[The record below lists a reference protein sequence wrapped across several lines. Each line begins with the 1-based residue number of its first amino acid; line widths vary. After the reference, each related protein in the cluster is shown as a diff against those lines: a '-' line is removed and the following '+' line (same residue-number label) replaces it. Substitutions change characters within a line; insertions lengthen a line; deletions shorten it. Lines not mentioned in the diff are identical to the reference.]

1 VLNGKDEKTGWLPVF
16 FMENKPMQ
24 PQGFLIMGVSGSGK
38 STLGRALAHELGWE
52 FFDADDFHS
61 VENIAKMS
69 AGIPPTDSDRAPWLK
84 VLNQLLLS
92 TRMDAHHPM
101 LAYSALK
108 ENYRNHLL
116 AGVEGMA
123 VIYLKGSYEEVR
135 SRLMV
140 REGHYMKEN
149 LLQSQFDALEEPKNA
164 IFLDVSMPPGK
175 MLDTIFMRYPNLDRS
190 AK

>member
-1 VLNGKDEKTGWLPVF
+1 
-16 FMENKPMQ
+16 MQ

-38 STLGRALAHELGWE
+38 STLGRALAQELGWD
-52 FFDADDFHS
+52 FYDADDFHS
-61 VENIAKMS
+61 AENIAKMS
-69 AGIPPTDSDRAPWLK
+69 AGIPLTDSDRAPWLEA
-84 VLNQLLLS
+84 LNQLLLS
-92 TRMDAHHPM
+92 TLMDAHHPV
-101 LAYSALK
+101 LACSALK
-108 ENYRNHLL
+108 EKYRICLL

-135 SRLMV
+135 SRLMA

-149 LLQSQFDALEEPKNA
+149 LLRSQFDALEEPNNA
-164 IFLDVSMPPGK
+164 IILEVSMPLGK